1 MRPVFN
7 DPQLQATFQ
16 EQGYVI
22 VPALEASTMKALTD
36 GYDSLVDPQPMPFES
51 TMNSPSPQHKRQVHE
66 LVCRYLAATAQEYL
80 TNYKPVIGNFVRKQA
95 SEESLVPVHQD
106 WTMCDETQ
114 FSAVNIWIPL
124 VDVSEHNGAIYILKG
139 GQHFPFA
146 IRGNFIPPAFDYNL
160 YKDYRRLTPIFMKA
174 GEALIYDLRCVHTSP
189 PNRSLSTR
197 LAAGMAC
204 IPQEATPLHYYF
216 DQANKSLDCYEADIE
231 FYANYAYGINQIPA
245 TAKRLS
251 QQKDFT
257 PTTIPLNIQEQLLE
271 QQHPQAMIFKNP
283 QHQAQYERDGYILID
298 ALSNT
303 ESAELLKTFEQ
314 ITPWFKEGFMS
325 SIYAPQEGYK
335 EQVDALLEPYG
346 KQLIEQYMTDYEVIV
361 STFMVKGSGE
371 YSAMYPH
378 QDWTLVD
385 ESRFASFNI
394 WIPLIDIDERNGAMS
409 IMRGGHKLPFTMRG
423 SCVPDALRDKSAFMP
438 DKLTYM
444 PMKAGQALIYDHRC
458 IHVSPPNRSGKVR
471 PACAI
476 SIAPKQVEVF
486 HYFYHK
492 DSNLLQRYKADK
504 AFYFNHVAT
513 QFEPPKHATLIDE
526 QQAASFYE
534 FSNED
539 LSPIFAQ
546 QCPRRKG
553 FWERLFGK

>member
-1 MRPVFN
+1 MRSVFS

-22 VPALEASTMKALTD
+22 VPALDDSTMRALIN
-36 GYDSLVDPQPMPFES
+36 GYDNLVDPQPTPFES

-66 LVCRYLAATAQEYL
+66 LVCQHLAATAQQYL
-80 TNYKPVIGNFVRKQA
+80 DNYKPIIGNFVRKQA
-95 SEESLVPVHQD
+95 SEESAVPPHQD
-106 WTMCDETQ
+106 WTMCDESQ

-139 GQHFPFA
+139 GQRFPST

-160 YKDYRRLTPIFMKA
+160 YKDYRRLTPVFMKA
-174 GEALIYDLRCVHTSP
+174 GEALIYDPRCIHSSP
-189 PNRSLSTR
+189 PNRSLSAR

-204 IPQEATPLHYYF
+204 IPEEATPLHYYF
-216 DQANKSLDCYEADIE
+216 DQANNSLDCYEADIE
-231 FYANYAYGINQIPA
+231 FYANYAYGVNQIPA
-245 TAKRLS
+245 SAKLLS
-251 QQKDFT
+251 QEKDFT
-257 PTTIPLNIQEQLLE
+257 PSSIPLNIQEQLLE
-271 QQHPQAMIFKNP
+271 QQHPKAMIFKNP
-283 QHQAQYERDGYILID
+283 NHQAQYDRDGYVLID
-298 ALSNT
+298 FLDSNECT
-303 ESAELLKTFEQ
+303 NLLKTFEQ
-314 ITPWFKEGFMS
+314 TTGWFKEGFMS
-325 SIYAPQEGYK
+325 SIYAPQDGYK
-335 EQVDALLEPYG
+335 EQIDAILEPYG
-346 KQLIEQYMTDYEVIV
+346 ERLAEQYMIDYKVIV
-361 STFMVKGSGE
+361 GMFMVKGSGDN
-371 YSAMYPH
+371 SAMYPH

-394 WIPLIDIDERNGAMS
+394 WIPLVDIDERNGAMS

-423 SCVPDALRDKSAFMP
+423 SCVPDALKDKAAFMP

-476 SIAPKQVEVF
+476 GLVPKHAEVF

-492 DSNLLQRYKADK
+492 DSNILQRYKADK

-513 QFEPPKHATLIDE
+513 QFEQPKNAVLIDE
-526 QQAASFYE
+526 QRAAPFYE
-534 FSNED
+534 FTSED
-539 LSPIFAQ
+539 LNTVFAQ
-546 QCPRRKG
+546 QSPRKKG